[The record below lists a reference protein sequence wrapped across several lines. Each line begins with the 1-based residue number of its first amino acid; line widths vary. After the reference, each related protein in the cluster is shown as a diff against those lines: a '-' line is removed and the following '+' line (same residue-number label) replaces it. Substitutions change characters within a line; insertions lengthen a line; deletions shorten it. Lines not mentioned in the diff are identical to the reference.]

1 MVPNVDP
8 KNGISYGFHSNTGVA
23 QGVIEDVFSEGTNLT
38 LKRFQAEVLE
48 ACFENRF
55 VEFHDGE
62 TPADVLRQIA
72 KSCHI
77 TFDEDEIGDIIA
89 SHYEIDDENG
99 AFDFAAVANF
109 IEEKINNSGWDP
121 DEQKYL
127 KTFRDDDE
135 KVLMVAQI
143 SWLGG
148 APGLD
153 ILWSTEAAWCRACSP
168 CAPNQGDL
176 EHATSAD
183 NGNCLAY
190 CVPAV
195 LIGELKPGQ
204 EPWYKAVV
212 KVADLEKDTLAEEAK

>member
-8 KNGISYGFHSNTGVA
+8 KNGISYGYHSNNGVA
-23 QGVIEDVFSEGTNLT
+23 HDIITEVFDDGTNLT
-38 LKRFQAEVLE
+38 LKRFEQEVLE

-55 VEFHDGE
+55 VEYHDGE
-62 TPADVLRQIA
+62 TPADVLRLIA
-72 KSCHI
+72 KSVN
-77 TFDEDEIGDIIA
+77 TKFSDDEIGDLIA
-89 SHYEIDDENG
+89 DHYEIDDENG
-99 AFDFAAVANF
+99 TFDFEAVANF
-109 IEEKINNSGWDP
+109 IGDKVNNEGWEP
-121 DEQKYL
+121 DEQKYI

-135 KVLMVAQI
+135 KILMVAQI

-176 EHATSAD
+176 EHATTAD

-212 KVADLEKDTLAEEAK
+212 KVADLEKEAAAEETK